1 MIFFIELK
9 LKGLELEVKIKQRS
23 FFLPKRKTVR
33 NERMTE
39 KKEREDKEE
48 NAATE
53 AKLDRRSQHAPCWW
67 NDIGATN
74 TLAPKKVGA

>member
-1 MIFFIELK
+1 
-9 LKGLELEVKIKQRS
+9 
-23 FFLPKRKTVR
+23 
-33 NERMTE
+33 MTE

-74 TLAPKKVGA
+74 TLAPKKVGTCWRVNYTCQTFSLLFVGLYP